1 MKREELDELHYITP
15 ISNVASILT
24 KGILSHNL
32 AAKVSHQSVAMQEVQ
47 ERRMNKMVQG
57 TNGLT
62 IHDYANVYICA
73 RNPMMYK
80 RKDAH
85 TALCVLQISTTVLD
99 INGAIVTDRNA
110 AASIASFRPAAAGLI
125 LIDRE
130 KVFADDWRHPDD
142 QLEYLRHRSIKCAEV
157 LVPNR
162 IPPSYIIG
170 AYVSCVQS
178 QTALLGVAPNLKIA
192 IYPHMFFQEVRQ

>member
-32 AAKVSHQSVAMQEVQ
+32 ATKVSHQSVAMQEVQ
-47 ERRMNKMVQG
+47 EIRMNKLVQG

-80 RKDAH
+80 RKDDHAL
-85 TALCVLQISTTVLD
+85 LCVLQVNTTILD
-99 INGAIVTDRNA
+99 IDGAIVTDRNA
-110 AASIASFRPAAAGLI
+110 AASIASFRPAKTGLL

-130 KVFADDWRHPDD
+130 KVFADDWRHPGD
-142 QLEYLRHRSIKCAEV
+142 QLEYMRHRSIKCAEV
-157 LVPNR
+157 LIPNKIPSNR
-162 IPPSYIIG
+162 IIG
-170 AYVSCVQS
+170 VYVSCVQS
-178 QTALLGVAPNLKIA
+178 QVALSGAAPNLKIT
-192 IYPHMFFQEVRQ
+192 INPHLFFQEARQ